1 LEVQSREDSEYLEL
15 INRRTIKRQIKYFE
29 GIDTSWNRVK
39 EETNRELLKEII
51 SQYDFS
57 NPSASIPNLAKAYV
71 MIQALDENH

>member
-1 LEVQSREDSEYLEL
+1 LEPSKGGRP
-15 INRRTIKRQIKYFE
+15 IGRTA
-29 GIDTSWNRVK
+29 
-39 EETNRELLKEII
+39 KEII